1 MTSDKRYIAVLY
13 VDKVK
18 NNYTPIEDVSYIYIN
33 EDDYKKELFDIYLDG
48 VIVDDFSI
56 DVDVFKFA
64 IERVGDRDYEE

>member
-1 MTSDKRYIAVLY
+1 MTNKRYIAVLY

-33 EDDYKKELFDIYLDG
+33 EDDYEKELFDIYLDG

-56 DVDVFKFA
+56 DVGVFRHA
-64 IERVGDRDYEE
+64 IEKVGDKDYED